1 MTDHLSP
8 SSPLVPH
15 PTCASTAAPVP
26 AVEASSSAGT
36 KKKGKVRAAWIAFT
50 GRIVAQLIGAIATVV
65 LGIAVVSS
73 HIGRGSSPEDV
84 PPVARATGSPAEAGA
99 AGATPTIVRARRA
112 PGAALVVL
120 PFQDFSP
127 AGAPAALADGLTEA
141 VTAALARGGRVH
153 VISRTS
159 AMLYKQ
165 AARPLP
171 TIAAELGADLVIEGS
186 LVRQGD
192 RVRVTVQLIDAAT
205 DAHVWAQTYD
215 RPARDVLAFG
225 AGIGAAI
232 DRDLAGVLPRHL
244 QSPAPSATAT
254 ADVPLLE
261 TPIRP
266 VF

>member
-1 MTDHLSP
+1 MTDHRSP
-8 SSPLVPH
+8 SSSLIPD
-15 PTCASTAAPVP
+15 PTSASTAAPVP

-65 LGIAVVSS
+65 LGVVVVSS
-73 HIGRGSSPEDV
+73 HVGRNSGSQTV
-84 PPVARATGSPAEAGA
+84 PTVSNAPASPAGAVAGN
-99 AGATPTIVRARRA
+99 TPTFVRARRA

-127 AGAPAALADGLTEA
+127 AGAPGALADGLTEA
-141 VTAALARGGRVH
+141 VTAALARGGRIH

-205 DAHVWAQTYD
+205 DAHVC
-215 RPARDVLAFG
+215 G
-225 AGIGAAI
+225 
-232 DRDLAGVLPRHL
+232 
-244 QSPAPSATAT
+244 
-254 ADVPLLE
+254 ADVRSSRAG
-261 TPIRP
+261 RP
-266 VF
+266 RVRRCHRGRHRP